1 VREPKTADN
10 SSESSAESPL
20 TARDLTE
27 PAAESFSAP
36 VGDVAEEKRRQL
48 IRAERLLEILALER
62 IEENLYRG
70 SNEVRGEFRLFGGQ
84 VLAQAL
90 RAASNTVDGCQVHS
104 LHAYFMR
111 AGNAQRPVLYEVD
124 RIRDGRSFTTRRIVA
139 IQEGRAIFS
148 MSASFQI
155 EESGFE
161 HTHSMPNVPPPEEL
175 EDDLDVVSNLK
186 VRSGGLSPMAGRA
199 RPFEMRSVFP
209 LGSPQWQQHRFW
221 NPVWIRFPIDISAQA
236 EPAATQ
242 AEPAATQ
249 AEPAATQALA
259 RCLLAYASDM
269 GLVSTALLPHGAEV
283 PRSKVQMAS
292 LDHALWVHREI
303 PLDEWLLFHKRTST
317 AAGARGLTHADF
329 FSRDGVLLASVTQ
342 EGLVRTMEG

>member
-1 VREPKTADN
+1 MREDPAGDKAGP
-10 SSESSAESPL
+10 SH
-20 TARDLTE
+20 DLTE
-27 PAAESFSAP
+27 PAAESYPAD
-36 VGDVAEEKRRQL
+36 GIGAEAEKSKQQD
-48 IRAERLLEILALER
+48 RAARLLEILKLER

-70 SNEVRGEFRLFGGQ
+70 YNEVAGRFRLFGGQ

-90 RAASNTVDGCQVHS
+90 RAASNTVEGRQVHS

-111 AGNAQRPVLYEVD
+111 AGDAERPVLYEVD

-148 MSASFQI
+148 MSASFQVA
-155 EESGFE
+155 ESGFE

-175 EDDLDVVSNLK
+175 QDDLDVVAGL
-186 VRSGGLSPMAGRA
+186 RARHADLSPMAGRA

-221 NPVWIRFPIDISAQA
+221 NPVWIRFPLDFAGTAQGPEQAQA
-236 EPAATQ
+236 M
-242 AEPAATQ
+242 
-249 AEPAATQALA
+249 A
-259 RCLLAYASDM
+259 RCLLAYSSDM
-269 GLVSTALLPHGAEV
+269 GLVSTALLPHGGEV
-283 PRSKVQMAS
+283 PRQSVQMAS

-303 PLDEWLLFHKRTST
+303 PLNEWLLFHKRTSS
-317 AAGARGLTHADF
+317 ADGARALTHADF

-342 EGLVRTMEG
+342 EGLLRTVSG